1 MAGVGDAYFQK
12 QLTVR
17 RERLEAVN
25 ARNGASAEISRLV
38 AEVDAALARLDS
50 GTFGICE
57 VCGGTLDTERLIA
70 DPLARVCLE
79 ELPPEELRRLQD
91 DLEMAGRIQRALLP
105 PQTLAVHGWDV
116 HYRYEPV
123 GPVSGDYC
131 DLIVVSQPSSE
142 LFFLLGDVAGKGVAA
157 SLLMSHLH
165 AMFRSLVTVGQPLAE
180 MLTLASRLFCES
192 TAAGQYATL
201 IAGRADSTGH
211 VELAGAGH
219 PPALLLGNAGVTRI
233 ESSGFPLGMF
243 SDAHF
248 TTRTIDLRPGDALLF
263 YSDGVTESRSAS
275 GEEFGVARL
284 ARLAENRRGT
294 APADL
299 VAACFAE
306 VRSFSGAQPRTD
318 DITLMALRRSV

>member
-1 MAGVGDAYFQK
+1 MASVGDAYFQK

-17 RERLEAVN
+17 RERLEAAN
-25 ARNGASAEISRLV
+25 ARNGATAEISRLV

-57 VCGGTLDTERLIA
+57 ICGGTMDSERLIA

-79 ELPPEELRRLQD
+79 ELPPEELRRLEA

-105 PQTLAVHGWDV
+105 PQNLAVDGWDV

-123 GPVSGDYC
+123 GLVSGDYC
-131 DLIVVSQPSSE
+131 DLIVAGQPAGE

-165 AMFRSLVTVGQPLAE
+165 AMFRSLVTVGQPLAQ
-180 MLTLASRLFCES
+180 MLAVASRLFCES

-201 IAGRADSTGH
+201 IAGRADSAGM

-219 PPALLLGNAGVTRI
+219 PPALLLRSSGVTRI

-248 TTRTIDLRPGDALLF
+248 TTQKFELSPGEALLF
-263 YSDGVTESRSAS
+263 YSDGVTESRNAS
-275 GEEFGVARL
+275 GEEFGVPRL
-284 ARLAENRRGT
+284 ARLAEERRGSV
-294 APADL
+294 PIDL

-306 VRSFSGAQPRTD
+306 LRSFSGAQPRSD
-318 DITLMALRRSV
+318 DMTLMALRRCA